1 MLFTHHSDPDRDED
15 HRVDGDDY
23 DLAYRVQ
30 GEIPGVSELA
40 GQDPADDLRRENV
53 ELRRLL
59 LRALVHIRADVST
72 GQVLASQIA
81 EMLGAL

>member
-40 GQDPADDLRRENV
+40 GQDPADDLRRE
-53 ELRRLL
+53 L
-59 LRALVHIRADVST
+59 
-72 GQVLASQIA
+72 A
-81 EMLGAL
+81 EMRTTLLEARSDLAKAQHIIWSMWAYIDEALKPL